1 MRGPHCLGCGKCCR
15 RSHEYSKRA
24 CELIWK
30 DQGSKHRDVGIMGD
44 FSIYYYN
51 VFIIIII

>member
-1 MRGPHCLGCGKCCR
+1 MRGPHRVGRDKCCG

-30 DQGSKHRDVGIMGD
+30 DQESKHRDVEIMGD

-51 VFIIIII
+51 VFIIII